1 MHVSAPAQGTSR
13 LQTPTRESSGRIGA
27 LGAALGADNCL
38 DASTLTRAVYS
49 SDASVYRVVPQ
60 VVAKPRDTDE
70 LEEVIETAIETGI
83 PITGRG
89 AGTSCAGNA
98 VGPGLVIDMN
108 RHLRRIID
116 IDPEARTA
124 TVEPGVV
131 QSELQA
137 AARPY
142 ALRFGPDPSTSNRCT
157 IGGMIGNNACG
168 PRALGYGR
176 SADNTL
182 ALDVITGAGEH
193 LHLGEHDVSSE
204 VSRRLAALVDD
215 NLAPIRTECGRFTRE
230 VSGYSLE
237 HLLPERGR
245 NTAKFFSG
253 TEGTLGLITRA
264 TVRLVADAPYKTMV
278 ALGYPTMPMAGAAT
292 TRILE
297 YGPTAIEGLDARL
310 VQLVADRLG
319 PSAVP
324 PLPSGEGWA
333 LVEIVGEDPREIA
346 DRARKMAAGCGALE
360 GWVVDDPARA
370 ARLWGIRSDA
380 AGLAGVALE
389 SPAYAG
395 WEDSAVPPE
404 HLGEYLTALDRLLAE
419 HGLHGLPYGHFGD
432 GCVHCRI
439 DFPFESPGGVA
450 RYHEF
455 MLDAGRLIADFGGSM
470 SGEHG
475 DGRARSELLP
485 LMYSER
491 TISLFGRVKDVFDP
505 SNVMNPGVIVDPDR
519 TDEAIRVP
527 ATITAPLRIAD
538 PDFSRAVHRC
548 TGVGKCL
555 ASTTAAGGVMCPSY
569 RATGDQKDSTRGR
582 SRVLQE
588 MINGGLLTGGW
599 RSPEVGEALEF
610 CLACKG
616 CRRDCPTGVD
626 MAAYKSRVL
635 YEKFRH
641 RFWAR
646 PRSHFAMGRLPT
658 WGRLVTG
665 LHAGAIGNFFLQT
678 PGLRHL
684 VRWFAWVDQRRPM
697 PRFRTGGSARSE
709 IAAGLRRRS
718 GTAAGSRGRPAAQS
732 RPVAVWIDSFS
743 DAFEGGQATGL
754 VRTLLAA
761 GYEPQ
766 VVEQGACCGLTWIT
780 TGQLDGARTHLRHAL
795 EALYPIAA
803 RGIPIVGLE
812 PSCMAVWRSDASELL
827 AGDERV
833 GVVAGA
839 MSTLAELLTATE
851 GWRAPDLS
859 GHTIIAQPHCH
870 HSSVLG
876 WQSDEKLLEATGAR
890 VVPLAGCCG
899 LAGNFGVEKG
909 HYDLSVKVAE
919 HDLLPAI
926 DAAGPDAILLA
937 DGFSCR
943 KQIADLRG
951 RRAMSLGELIAAHL

>member
-1 MHVSAPAQGTSR
+1 MLVSAPARETSR
-13 LQTPTRESSGRIGA
+13 LQVLAREASERARA
-27 LGAALGADNCL
+27 LEAALGADNCL
-38 DASTLTRAVYS
+38 DDSALTRAVYS
-49 SDASVYRVVPQ
+49 SDASVYRIVPR
-60 VVAKPRDTDE
+60 VVAKPRSTDE
-70 LEEVIETAIETGI
+70 LEQVVTAAIGAGI

-116 IDPEARTA
+116 IDPQERTA

-131 QSELQA
+131 QSALQA
-137 AARPY
+137 AAKPFG
-142 ALRFGPDPSTSNRCT
+142 LRFGPDPSTSNRCT

-182 ALDVITGAGEH
+182 GLDVITGAGEH
-193 LHLGEHDVSSE
+193 VRLGPDDASSG
-204 VSRRLAALVDD
+204 VSRALAALVDD

-237 HLLPERGR
+237 HLLPENGR
-245 NTAKFFSG
+245 NTARFFSG
-253 TEGTLGLITRA
+253 TEGTLGIITRA
-264 TVRLVADAPYKTMV
+264 TVRLVADAPCTTMV

-292 TRILE
+292 TTILE

-324 PLPSGEGWA
+324 PLPRGEGWA
-333 LVEIVGEDPREIA
+333 LVELVGDDPREVA
-346 DRARKMAAGCGALE
+346 DRARRLAAGCGALE
-360 GWVVDDPARA
+360 GWVVDDPAQA
-370 ARLWGIRSDA
+370 DRLWGIRSDA

-389 SPAYAG
+389 NPAYAG

-404 HLGEYLTALDRLLAE
+404 HLGEYLTALNGLLAE

-439 DFPFESPGGVA
+439 DFPFESPGGVE
-450 RYHEF
+450 RYHDF
-455 MLDAGRLIADFGGSM
+455 MLAAGRLVAGFGGSM

-485 LMYSER
+485 LMYSQR
-491 TISLFGRVKDVFDP
+491 TIGLFGRVKNVFDP
-505 SNVMNPGVIVDPDR
+505 DNVMNPGVIVDPDP
-519 TDEAIRVP
+519 TDESLRVP
-527 ATITAPLRIAD
+527 ATIAAPLRIAD
-538 PDFSRAVHRC
+538 PDFSRAVHQC

-555 ASTTAAGGVMCPSY
+555 ADTTASGGVMCPSY

-582 SRVLQE
+582 ARVLQE
-588 MINGGLLTGGW
+588 MINGGLLADGW

-616 CRRDCPTGVD
+616 CRRDCPTGID

-635 YEKFRH
+635 HERFKH
-641 RFWAR
+641 RFLSR
-646 PRSHFAMGRLPT
+646 PRSHLSMGWLPT

-665 LHAGAIGNFFLQT
+665 LHVGALGNVLLQT

-697 PRFRTGGSARSE
+697 PRFRTGGSAHSE
-709 IAAGLRRRS
+709 AAAVLREEP
-718 GTAAGSRGRPAAQS
+718 PAQG

-743 DAFEGGQATGL
+743 DAFEGGQALGL

-761 GYEPQ
+761 GYAPR
-766 VVEQGACCGLTWIT
+766 VIEQDACCGLTWIT
-780 TGQLDGARTHLRHAL
+780 TGQLDGARSRLRRAL
-795 EALYPIAA
+795 DVLHPIAA
-803 RGIPIVGLE
+803 QGIPIVGLE
-812 PSCMAVWRSDASELL
+812 PSCTAVWRSDAAELL
-827 AGDERV
+827 DGDERV
-833 GVVAGA
+833 GTVAA
-839 MSTLAELLTATE
+839 SMHTLAELLTATE

-859 GHTIIAQPHCH
+859 GHTIVAQPHCH

-876 WQSDEKLLEATGAR
+876 WEKDKELLESTGAT

-909 HYDLSVKVAE
+909 HYEISVAVAE

-943 KQIADLRG
+943 KQIKDLRG
-951 RRAMSLGELIAAHL
+951 RTAMSLGELLAAHL